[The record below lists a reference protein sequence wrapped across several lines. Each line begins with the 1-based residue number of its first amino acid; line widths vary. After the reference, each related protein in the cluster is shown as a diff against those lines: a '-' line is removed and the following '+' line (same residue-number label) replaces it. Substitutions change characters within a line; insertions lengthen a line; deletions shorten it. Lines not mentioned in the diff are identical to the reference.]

1 MNLQPVIL
9 AGGSGTRL
17 WPLSRQDMPKQFLP
31 LIGEHT
37 MLQDTALRLAGLP
50 DCAPPIIVCNEAHRF
65 LVVDQLKSVGIS
77 PAAVILEPEGRNT
90 APALTLAAH
99 EALATSGDDS
109 PLLLTMPADH
119 AIRDAEAF
127 RATVIDAASVA
138 ACGYLTTFGVTP
150 TAPETGYGYIK
161 TGSPLRDNPRD
172 LVGMTSAGM
181 AIVGS
186 LASSIK
192 KTEALV
198 VSRFVEKPDDA
209 TALSFLASGD
219 YLWNSGIFLMSAS
232 VWLREL
238 DRHRPEIASVCEAAV
253 AGARRTAPFVWPDQ
267 EIFATSPSVSIDYAV
282 MERAEDTPDGETSPY
297 AVLPLNVGWSDVGTW
312 STVWEMGVQDKRGN
326 QTQGDVY
333 LQDVKNSLLVSRHR
347 LVTAIGLENMVVIE
361 TADAVLVAHKDQV
374 QEVKSIVAKLGEDK
388 RQEKEG
394 HPHVH
399 RPWGTYQIIDR
410 GPGFQVKRLI
420 VNPGEALSLQK
431 HYHRTESWVVVKGV
445 ATVTRGDE
453 IVTLGETGA
462 TDIPAGMVHRME
474 NPGSIPLEVIEVS
487 QGEYLGEDDEIR
499 LDDKYGRHLDR

>member
-50 DCAPPIIVCNEAHRF
+50 NCEPPIVVCNEAHRF
-65 LVVDQLKSVGIS
+65 LVVDQLASVGIK

-90 APALTLAAH
+90 APALTLAAL
-99 EALATSGDDS
+99 EALSKSGDDS

-119 AIRDAEAF
+119 AIRDAEGF
-127 RATVIDAASVA
+127 RSTVSDAASVA
-138 ACGYLTTFGVTP
+138 ACGYLVTFGVTP
-150 TAPETGYGYIK
+150 TAPETGYGYIR

-172 LVGMTSAGM
+172 LIGMTSAGM

-186 LASSIK
+186 LAPSIK

-198 VSRFVEKPDDA
+198 ISKFVEKPDAA
-209 TALSFLASGD
+209 TALSFLTSGD

-232 VWLREL
+232 VWLQEL
-238 DRHRPEIASVCEAAV
+238 NRHRPGIAAVCEAAV
-253 AGARRTAPFVWPDQ
+253 AGARRTAPYVWPDQ
-267 EIFATSPSVSIDYAV
+267 AIFATSPSESIDYAV
-282 MERAEDTPDGETSPY
+282 MERAEDTPVGEASPY

-312 STVWEMGVQDKRGN
+312 STVWEMGEQDADGN

-347 LVTAIGLENMVVIE
+347 LLAGIGLEDIVVIE
-361 TADAVLVAHKDQV
+361 TADAVLVAHKDQI
-374 QEVKSIVAKLGEDK
+374 QEVKKIVATLGEEK

-399 RPWGTYQIIDR
+399 RPWGSYEVIDT

-420 VNPGEALSLQK
+420 INPGAAISLQR
-431 HYHRTESWVVVKGV
+431 HYHRTESWVVVRGV

-453 IVTLGETGA
+453 VVTLAETGA
-462 TDIPAGMVHRME
+462 TDIPAGMIHRME
-474 NPGSIPLEVIEVS
+474 NPGSIPLEVIEVQ
-487 QGEYLGEDDEIR
+487 QGDYLGEDDIIR
-499 LDDKYGRHLDR
+499 LDDKYGRHVDR